1 MTTSGKPKKV
11 LIQFAVALVVAII
24 LGIGAVFIGFT
35 LITSVSKRAEHS
47 TKEAEQK
54 AAQLQ
59 VELERIKSGQS
70 EQTKVAEEH
79 FKVVQAQID
88 IHAGQPITA
97 DMLVLNEVSDRP
109 PIGTLDKISQAL
121 GKVARSPM
129 LQGETLTTSQ
139 LVDGSVMQSIPA
151 GHRAIT
157 IRLDSNSGVS
167 GALLPGAKVD
177 VLTTVIRQDKA
188 FTRTLLQN
196 IPVLAVGA
204 SDSSASVSNGSGGGA
219 TSSGSAVPVT
229 LLVTPREAEAVTLA
243 SQVGTFHLTLRN
255 FHDSSPARSGGA
267 NIGSIVSELG
277 PPPSSVLPAGMA
289 ARAPHYPPN
298 AMLPM
303 PSAAKSSFTMKIYR
317 GSGSETMEFQR

>member
-1 MTTSGKPKKV
+1 MTTSRKPKKI
-11 LIQFAVALVVAII
+11 LIQFAVALVVAVI
-24 LGIGAVFIGFT
+24 LGVGAVFVGFT
-35 LITSVSKRAEHS
+35 LITSVSKRAEYS

-70 EQTKVAEEH
+70 EQTKVSEDH
-79 FKVVQAQID
+79 FKVVQAQMD
-88 IHAGQPITA
+88 IHPGQPITA
-97 DMLVLNEVSDRP
+97 DMLALNEIADRP
-109 PIGTLDKISQAL
+109 PPGTLDKISQAL
-121 GKVARSPM
+121 GKVARSTM
-129 LQGETLTTSQ
+129 LQGETLTISQ

-157 IRLDSNSGVS
+157 IRLDSNAGVS

-177 VLTTVIRQDKA
+177 VLTTVVRQDKA

-196 IPVLAVGA
+196 ISVLAVGA
-204 SDSSASVSNGSGGGA
+204 TDSSSAPASDANA
-219 TSSGSAVPVT
+219 ANGSAVPVT

-255 FHDSSPARSGGA
+255 FHDGSPSRSSGA

-277 PPPSSVLPAGMA
+277 PPPSAFPAGMMSRE
-289 ARAPHYPPN
+289 RAPHYPPN
-298 AMLPM
+298 ALLPM